1 MLSDYIISTVLFL
14 LGVVIIKVRDYVK
27 LIAELLDKNLL
38 PDED

>member
-27 LIAELLDKNLL
+27 LIAEPLDKNLL